1 MSSSQQPSSEPTNWA
16 DDMDSVARLR
26 DRDCFMRIYDYFMPR
41 LCVYLRGLGHPT
53 PWPRKWRRS
62 ACCACGCGR
71 REYDAAQGALSTW
84 LYRIARNLQIDRIR
98 RERSWMQV
106 QAAVE
111 DAAAVDVIERS
122 SAEQFADQ
130 ARLRQRINELPAVQA
145 RLVRMSYFE
154 AKSHSEI
161 AQALGMPL
169 GTVSHTCD
177 VRSCNCRPKWEVR
190 CESAPPPARIHADEL
205 CRRRAAGA
213 VEHRGRCPPR
223 AVPHCRQRLRYAEAI
238 GSVLL
243 EQTQPPAADGRR
255 EQLARG
261 HADAAGLGGAERHRR
276 NQAPCAEGAAEAD
289 PDHLPASLHPYFG
302 ASLSELR
309 WRWMAPGVHCIRAEQ
324 MPSLIMLKI
333 APASACPCT
342 AMAAANWTQILRGS
356 YNDALV
362 VRTR

>member
-1 MSSSQQPSSEPTNWA
+1 MYPDAASTLLNFDTARTVSSSQQPSSEPTNWA

-41 LCVYLRGLGHPT
+41 LCVYLRGLGAPDAVAEEMAQECLLRL
-53 PWPRKWRRS
+53 WLR
-62 ACCACGCGR
+62 AA
-71 REYDAAQGALSTW
+71 EYDAAQGALSTW
-84 LYRIARNLQIDRIR
+84 LYRIARNLHIDRIR

-111 DAAAVDVIERS
+111 DAAAVDMIERS

-169 GTVSHTCD
+169 GTVKSHLRRAFLQLQAK
-177 VRSCNCRPKWEVR
+177 VEVR

-213 VEHRGRCPPR
+213 VEHRGRCPP
-223 AVPHCRQRLRYAEAI
+223 
-238 GSVLL
+238 
-243 EQTQPPAADGRR
+243 
-255 EQLARG
+255 
-261 HADAAGLGGAERHRR
+261 
-276 NQAPCAEGAAEAD
+276 
-289 PDHLPASLHPYFG
+289 
-302 ASLSELR
+302 
-309 WRWMAPGVHCIRAEQ
+309 
-324 MPSLIMLKI
+324 
-333 APASACPCT
+333 
-342 AMAAANWTQILRGS
+342 
-356 YNDALV
+356 
-362 VRTR
+362 